1 MGRLSKVD
9 RIPHTDADARSHRV
23 VNKPPLHNPRHH
35 GHLKPDDEV
44 ADKNQNGR
52 SDDSK
57 SHHDLAVCAAVRS
70 LVLPSDDPEYRQRRE
85 VVSAARMLFMAAN

>member
-1 MGRLSKVD
+1 MDK
-9 RIPHTDADARSHRV
+9 
-23 VNKPPLHNPRHH
+23 PRHH

-57 SHHDLAVCAAVRS
+57 GHHDLAVCAVVRTF
-70 LVLPSDDPEYRQRRE
+70 VPPAGDWNDRQRCD
-85 VVSAARMLFMAAN
+85 VVSAARMLFMAGKLTPAPPAIYYT